1 MSKIVLKPNI
11 QRNVESI
18 EIVISRYGDKQE
30 KFSSA
35 FSDKKGIALIILIA
49 KKHLKN
55 KRYFEFRPTAI
66 GRWRF

>member
-35 FSDKKGIALIILIA
+35 FSDKKRNSVNYLDSKKALEKQVL
-49 KKHLKN
+49 L
-55 KRYFEFRPTAI
+55 
-66 GRWRF
+66 